1 MSAATTR
8 PLRVLQSHG
17 TPGPQ
22 TNPYITMLAET
33 LARTPGVLSRP
44 FSWRQ
49 ALVGRYDVF
58 HVHWP
63 EPLVH
68 GRTPLRALVREALS
82 IALLARLRFSRI
94 AVVRTRHNLQ
104 AHETPGRAA
113 HRLAVGLA
121 RRSRADI
128 ALGTVTPPER
138 APQTVIPHG
147 HYRSWYGAFPQPDA
161 EPGRL
166 ATVGMLRPYKGVEA
180 LIAAFADA
188 PTTLSLHLA
197 GRPLDAAFGAHLDA
211 LAAADPRIS
220 LVARHID
227 DAEFTAA
234 IRRSELVVL
243 PYTALHNSGA
253 ALAALSLDR
262 PVLLP
267 EGPASRALSA
277 EVGDGWVSL
286 FTAPLDADDLTTALD
301 AARALPPGA
310 RPRLADREWDSA
322 GDRHLEV
329 YRAASTRPHR
339 GPAHA

>member
-1 MSAATTR
+1 MSRADDR
-8 PLRVLQSHG
+8 PVRVLQSHG
-17 TPGPQ
+17 APGPQ

-33 LARTPGVLSRP
+33 LERTPGVHSRP
-44 FSWRQ
+44 FSWRT
-49 ALVGRYDVF
+49 ALLGRYDVF

-82 IALLARLRFSRI
+82 IALLARLRLGRVR
-94 AVVRTRHNLQ
+94 VVRTRHNLQ
-104 AHETPGRAA
+104 AHEDPSRAA
-113 HRLAVGLA
+113 RRFTGGLA

-128 ALGTVTPPER
+128 ALGTVTPPEQ
-138 APQTVIPHG
+138 APQSVIPHG
-147 HYRSWYGAFPQPDA
+147 HYRSWYGAFPQPAA
-161 EPGRL
+161 ERGRL

-180 LIAAFADA
+180 LIEAFAQA
-188 PTTLSLHLA
+188 PTEMSLHLA
-197 GRPLDAAFGAHLDA
+197 GRPLDATFGAHLAA
-211 LAAADPRIS
+211 LSAADPRIT

-234 IRRSELVVL
+234 IRQAELVVL

-277 EVGDGWVSL
+277 EVGPGWVSL
-286 FTAPLDADDLTTALD
+286 FTAPLDAGDLTTALA
-301 AARALPPGA
+301 AARTLPPGA
-310 RPRLADREWDSA
+310 RPSLADREWDTA
-322 GDRHLEV
+322 GERHLAV
-329 YRAASTRPHR
+329 YRAACARPHR